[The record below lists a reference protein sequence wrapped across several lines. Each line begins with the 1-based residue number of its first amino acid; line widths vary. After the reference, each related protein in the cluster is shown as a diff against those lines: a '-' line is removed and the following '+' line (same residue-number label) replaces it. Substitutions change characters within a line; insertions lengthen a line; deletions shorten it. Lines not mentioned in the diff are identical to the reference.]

1 MLKIKNLTANI
12 KDLTVIK
19 NLTLTVNPG
28 EVHAVMGAKQS
39 GKSSLVHA
47 ILGNPILDIK
57 EGSLTFKRKSII
69 PHTIDERNILGI
81 FSTFQYLPQ
90 LDGITNFELSKLMLK
105 SHKIKKKSNQIEK
118 EYKKLVSLLG
128 LSSNHGHKTVNNETM
143 TPTECKKN
151 ELLFMMLLNPKL
163 IVFDEIDKDVED
175 DELESFA
182 THIKDFL
189 KDKKKSAII
198 VTHSKRFLDLLEP
211 THVNIMVDGTIRRKG
226 SQELYKRI
234 VEDDYTQLS

>member
-12 KDLTVIK
+12 KDITVIK

-28 EVHAVMGAKQS
+28 EIHAVMGAKQS

-57 EGSLTFKRKSII
+57 EGSISFKRKSILSKN
-69 PHTIDERNILGI
+69 IDERNIMGI

-90 LDGITNFELSKLMLK
+90 IDGITNLELAKIMLK
-105 SHKIKKKSNQIEK
+105 SHKKKKNSAQFEQ
-118 EYKKLVSLLG
+118 EYKKIVKNLG
-128 LSSNHGHKTVNNETM
+128 LSSNHGHKIVNNESM

-151 ELLFMMLLNPKL
+151 ELLSMFLLDPDL
-163 IVFDEIDKDVED
+163 IVFDEIDKDIED
-175 DELESFA
+175 DELEPFA
-182 THIKDFL
+182 LEIKEFL
-189 KDKKKSAII
+189 KNEKKSAII
-198 VTHSKRFLDLLEP
+198 VTHSKRFLDLLGP
-211 THVNIMVDGTIRRKG
+211 THVNIMVEGTIQRKG

-234 VEDDYTQLS
+234 VEDGYTQFS

>member
-28 EVHAVMGAKQS
+28 EIHAVMGAKQS

-47 ILGNPILDIK
+47 ILGNPILDIT

-81 FSTFQYLPQ
+81 FSTFQYIPQ
-90 LDGITNFELSKLMLK
+90 LDGITNLELAKLMLK
-105 SHKIKKKSNQIEK
+105 SHKIKKNSNQIEK
-118 EYKKLVSLLG
+118 EYKSLVKQLG
-128 LSSNHGHKTVNNETM
+128 LSSNHGHKIVNNETM
-143 TPTECKKN
+143 TPTECRKN
-151 ELLFMMLLNPKL
+151 ELLAMLLLDPSL
-163 IVFDEIDKDVED
+163 VVFDEIDKDIEE

-182 THIKDFL
+182 LDIKNFL
-189 KDKKKSAII
+189 ENKKKSAII
-198 VTHSKRFLDLLEP
+198 VTHNTRFLDILNP
-211 THVNIMVDGTIRRKG
+211 THVNIMVQGTIQRKG